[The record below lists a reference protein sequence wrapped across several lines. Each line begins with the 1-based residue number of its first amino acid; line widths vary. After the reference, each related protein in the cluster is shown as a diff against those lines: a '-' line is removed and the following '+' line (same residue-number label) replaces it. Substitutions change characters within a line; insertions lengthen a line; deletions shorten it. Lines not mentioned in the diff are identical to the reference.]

1 MGTIFDVVI
10 KETKEFEGVEFDG
23 NREVMCLSLSL
34 SGIEA
39 FHNNTR
45 FVLSRFVPKFRRF
58 APGLCRFVPA
68 PTFSDVHKPGDTTKY
83 SMLERVSRCRCLPTT
98 SY

>member
-10 KETKEFEGVEFDG
+10 KETKEFDGVEFDG
-23 NREVMCLSLSL
+23 NREVMCLSL

-68 PTFSDVHKPGDTTKY
+68 PTFSDVHNPGDTTKY
-83 SMLERVSRCRCLPTT
+83 PMLERVGRCRCLPTT